1 MATGTPASDTVSR
14 APIGEKLFYKIG
26 EVSRLTGLPSYVLR
40 FWESEFS
47 FLQPR
52 KSRGRQR
59 VYTQEDIETLLQIKR
74 MRYEQGFTIEGLRR
88 RWNTRKGLQ
97 ERRPSRVAADVVR
110 RVKQELNEI
119 LKALGDHGSSG
130 RGAAR

>member
-1 MATGTPASDTVSR
+1 MATGTPDPERGAR

-26 EVSRLTGLPSYVLR
+26 EVSRITGLPSYILR

-47 FLQPR
+47 FLRPR

-59 VYTQEDIETLLQIKR
+59 VYTRKEIETLLQIKR

-88 RWNTRKGLQ
+88 RWHTREGGK
-97 ERRPSRVAADVVR
+97 ERRPSRAMADVVERVR
-110 RVKQELNEI
+110 RELNDI
-119 LKALGDHGSSG
+119 LKVLGK
-130 RGAAR
+130 